1 MRDGLDR
8 LSLALD
14 ALLAGVRPPSDIQ
27 PLTGIRE
34 AYHLLSGDYEMSGMF
49 QPDRVMFAN
58 VTSSTMAGLVAN
70 ALNKRLAV
78 EFTQYPLWWSS
89 FASEEG
95 LQLAAGGEVDH
106 PGRRGRAAYR
116 D

>member
-58 VTSSTMAGLVAN
+58 VTCSTMAGLVAN

-78 EFTQYPLWWSS
+78 EFTQYPLWWTPVRQR
-89 FASEEG
+89 G
-95 LQLAAGGEVDH
+95 RLQLAAGGQVDH
-106 PGRRGRAAYR
+106 PGRRRRAAHR
-116 D
+116 R